1 MKVFKTNSIIVN
13 IEVEPCGWL
22 QITDIHGKSIKNEGL
37 FIAQHGGVEA
47 ILTKCI
53 DSDKDAA
60 DFMIERLKRR
70 DMVKKAIFNKTLAKR
85 I

>member
-1 MKVFKTNSIIVN
+1 MTKNQSPKKLKN
-13 IEVEPCGWL
+13 L
-22 QITDIHGKSIKNEGL
+22 QRCTP
-37 FIAQHGGVEA
+37 V
-47 ILTKCI
+47 

-70 DMVKKAIFNKTLAKR
+70 DMVKKAMFNKTLAKR